1 MVTTA
6 EPRSLLI
13 SVIIPVYNSAAM
25 LNRCLAAVT
34 ASVYRHYE
42 CIVVDDGSTD
52 DSRDVAARYPA
63 RVIELAGGPRGPAY
77 ARNRGANVAQG
88 DILFFIDADVLITA
102 DTLSKVAASFTRQ
115 PSVDAVF
122 GSYDDS
128 PAVGSLVSQYKNL
141 FHHFVHQNSSTKAVT
156 FWSGCGAVRRE
167 VFLAMGGFDE
177 ERYPRPSIED
187 IELGYRMSAAGH
199 AIELNK
205 EIQVKH
211 LKRWTLLGMLK
222 SDVYDRA
229 IPWTVLI
236 LRDRHLPNDL
246 NLRFS
251 QRVSMVLAYL
261 LVFYLLLLAVLS
273 ILSIHVSGWA
283 VALWFVFAVGF
294 GWLNR
299 DLYSFFVQKRGI
311 TFLAVAFPLHILYF
325 IYSGVAFVW
334 GSALYYGR
342 KEKAGPTQRSI
353 SDSQAVGP
361 TSGAV

>member
-1 MVTTA
+1 MEITA
-6 EPRSLLI
+6 EPRTLLI

-25 LNRCLAAVT
+25 LTRCLEAVT
-34 ASVYRHYE
+34 ASEYRHYE
-42 CIVVDDGSTD
+42 CIVVDDGSID
-52 DSRDVAARYPA
+52 DSRIVAARFPV
-63 RVIELAGGPRGPAY
+63 RVIELSGGPRGPAY

-88 DILFFIDADVLITA
+88 DVLFFIDADVLITS
-102 DTLSKVAASFTRQ
+102 DTLGKVAATFTQQ

-187 IELGYRMSAAGH
+187 IELGYRMSAAGY
-199 AIELNK
+199 AIVLNK

-211 LKRWTLLGMLK
+211 LKHWTLPGMIR
-222 SDVYDRA
+222 SDVFDRA
-229 IPWTVLI
+229 IPWTMLI

-251 QRVSMVLAYL
+251 QRVSMVLAHL
-261 LVFYLLLLAVLS
+261 LVFYLPLLAVLS
-273 ILSIHVSGWA
+273 LLSIHVSGRA
-283 VALWFVFAVGF
+283 MMLWFVFALF
-294 GWLNR
+294 LGWLNR
-299 DLYSFFVQKRGI
+299 KLYSFLVQKRGI
-311 TFLAVAFPLHILYF
+311 TFLAVAFPLHILYY
-325 IYSGVAFVW
+325 IYSGLAFVW
-334 GSALYYGR
+334 GSALYYGGN
-342 KEKAGPTQRSI
+342 EKAKLTHSKVADSPT
-353 SDSQAVGP
+353 VGP
-361 TSGAV
+361 TSGTV